1 MDGQTDES
9 DFIGHCPTNVE
20 RPISDLFKVNNGN
33 SKKIP
38 KKRRHQTDI
47 NDVVLVS
54 FLSTLNIIHFFL
66 VLNLNR

>member
-9 DFIGHCPTNVE
+9 DFIGRYPTNVE
-20 RPISDLFKVNNGN
+20 CPIRDLFKVNNGN

-47 NDVVLVS
+47 NDVVVVVS
-54 FLSTLNIIHFFL
+54 LLSTLNIIQTFS
-66 VLNLNR
+66 